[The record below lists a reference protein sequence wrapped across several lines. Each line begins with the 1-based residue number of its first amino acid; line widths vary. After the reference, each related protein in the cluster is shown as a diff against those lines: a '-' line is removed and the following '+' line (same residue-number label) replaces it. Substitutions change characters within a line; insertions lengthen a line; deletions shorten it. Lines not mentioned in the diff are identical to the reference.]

1 MSKPKQNSDIENLL
15 SRDSIIS
22 DINYNENLIQSNGK
36 FIYNY
41 LINLEDEKKTVFQA
55 PSEVSNLNVIKKT
68 ETYTSINESLEESEI
83 RKYSSEDSFVYKSS
97 VIKESKSEF

>member
-1 MSKPKQNSDIENLL
+1 M
-15 SRDSIIS
+15 
-22 DINYNENLIQSNGK
+22 
-36 FIYNY
+36 
-41 LINLEDEKKTVFQA
+41 FQA

-97 VIKESKSEF
+97 VIKESKSEL